1 MTARLLLRILCTNTN
16 LIFIISNSVPGA
28 NKISSMLLNDKV
40 KVSWKTNCQWRD
52 KPRWPKRK
60 EIKLP
65 QGEIGE
71 TSTMPL
77 KTGDRVK
84 IKFGSHWY
92 DAEVAEDWQAKSKK
106 G

>member
-1 MTARLLLRILCTNTN
+1 
-16 LIFIISNSVPGA
+16 
-28 NKISSMLLNDKV
+28 MLLNDKV

-92 DAEVAEDWQAKSKK
+92 HAEVAEDWQAKSKK
-106 G
+106 VSNNVGSVLDLFDLFEPCKF